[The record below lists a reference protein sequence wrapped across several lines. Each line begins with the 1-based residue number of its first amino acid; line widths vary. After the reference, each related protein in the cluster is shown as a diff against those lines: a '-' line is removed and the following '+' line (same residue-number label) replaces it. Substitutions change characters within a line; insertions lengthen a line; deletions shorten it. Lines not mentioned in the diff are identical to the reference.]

1 MGFDE
6 LAADAARRLRHALV
20 AAYGPDIGGEATAD
34 ALAYAWEH
42 RDRLEAMENPVGYL
56 YRVGQ
61 TAARRLMR
69 PHRVLFPAS
78 PEHLE
83 PRVEPRLPTA
93 LGNLTEM
100 QRTCVVLV
108 HAYGYGQTEVGHL
121 LEVSPS
127 TVRSHL
133 DRGLSALRDA
143 LEVAHEPR

>member
-6 LAADAARRLRHALV
+6 FAADASRRLRQALI
-20 AAYGPDIGGEATAD
+20 AAYGPDVGGEAAAE
-34 ALAYAWEH
+34 ALAFAWEH
-42 RDRLEAMENPVGYL
+42 RDRLEPMENPVGYL

-69 PHRVLFPAS
+69 PGRVLFPPV
-78 PEHLE
+78 PEHVE
-83 PRVEPRLPTA
+83 PRVEPGLPAA
-93 LGNLTEM
+93 LANLTEM

-108 HAYGYGQTEVGHL
+108 HAYAYGQSEVGQL
-121 LEVSPS
+121 LDVSPS

-133 DRGLSALRDA
+133 DRGLAALRDA

>member
-1 MGFDE
+1 MGFEE
-6 LAADAARRLRHALV
+6 LAADASQRLRHALV
-20 AAYGPDIGGEATAD
+20 AAYGPDVGLEATAE

-42 RDRLEAMENPVGYL
+42 RDRVETMMNPVGYL

-61 TAARRLMR
+61 TAARRQMR
-69 PHRVLFPAS
+69 RRPVLLPPV

-83 PRVEPRLPTA
+83 PRVEPGLPVA
-93 LGNLTEM
+93 LAKLTRM

-121 LEVSPS
+121 LDVSPS

-143 LEVAHEPR
+143 MEVVHEPG